1 MIGAE
6 RERRKGEGPQRGAAG
21 IRTFTLVGLL
31 GVLAS
36 IVGDD
41 LVVASAMLGTAA
53 LAGASYLKS
62 AKDDPGLTTEFTLVV
77 TVALGVLAHTQPALA
92 GALGVIVA
100 GILAIRLPLHR
111 LIREALTPDE
121 MRDALVLAIATF
133 VVWPLLPSAPIGPFG
148 ALNLHAIWL
157 VVILTMTIGAV
168 GHIVVRLVGAKVGI
182 PIAGFFSGFISS
194 TATIAALAARAGRE
208 PASMNATVAGAVLSS
223 IATIVQ
229 MSILLF
235 AVNADVLRA
244 LTLPLAFAGAAAV
257 IYGVVFLVI
266 ALKTPGGGEEKV
278 GRAFSVA
285 SALTFGALVSVV
297 LVASAALNHWFGASS
312 LLASTAVA
320 GLVDVHAASVAA
332 ASLVARG
339 TVGATDA
346 AMPIVVALSA
356 NTLTKVLMAFST
368 ANRTFSVRVTAGLV
382 LMVAAAWLGLWLSQ

>member
-41 LVVASAMLGTAA
+41 LVIASAMLGTAA